1 MDGDTGD
8 PGLERRLGRL
18 EARVQEIE
26 RRLDAEVAGEA
37 EATGP
42 LVSRA
47 PFPPAP
53 PMRRAPFPPAPP
65 MRSAGWGEPVQRGP
79 SASAPGPVAPGQTP
93 SPDVRWGSPP
103 PPEPMPEGVAAAAA
117 GEARVAIPTLATAA
131 WQAPAKPAPS
141 FNLRDLEERF
151 AGQAL
156 AWIGGFALVAAAVFF
171 LSLAFSR
178 GWITQPMRVVIGFVA
193 AALILGVGALCF
205 DRRNPLLG
213 NVLTATGLGITSITL
228 FAATRA
234 YGLLSPELG
243 LAAALAA
250 AIAAAVIAIRYDARE
265 VAAYGLIA
273 ALIAP
278 PVMGASPTTLTLLF
292 VAVTLIGTTAI
303 AVFRSWRWLPSI
315 AFVLAAPQ
323 LASWLLSADTAQGLV
338 ALAGFWLVNTVAA
351 GGEEV
356 RIRRDDLRPSSA
368 VLVLANAAVLTWGGN
383 VVLEG
388 PTHVW
393 LGTFFVLASVAHLAV
408 GGAFLRRQGLEHLF
422 GNLVAGTGVALLALA
437 AFVQLGAALVPVA
450 WAVEGAAL
458 AWLAARR
465 LHRWSALA
473 AIALGSLAALHLA
486 VVEYPLDR
494 LEVGTPL
501 FAVPLLHPEAA
512 SLAAVVAA
520 VAVAGWFAPVAW
532 IRSAL
537 AAVGAAVVGYAA
549 LFEANGP
556 ALTLMLVVVAIAAL
570 ELDVLVE
577 RAGTR
582 ADLVRFGGLVRNVWF
597 ATATAAAL
605 GLTAGGALIG
615 LGYPAVRWGSGLP
628 AVPYTDAPAASLA
641 IILAGLAI
649 VGAQLG
655 TRAIRSTLAAVAVL
669 LVTWSLPFELG
680 GTSQIAVGAVLLPLA
695 VVGDRALARF
705 ADARRLTFIPLPA
718 EASSLASG
726 AGAVAWLAA
735 LVTALGGDL
744 RPLPWRGWG
753 LVGPPFTD
761 ETTLVAVVLAGAAIA
776 AAAWTVTR
784 WGQQAALLAALV
796 PLAIAVPHE
805 VKADFVVVLWLLIA
819 GAALAVTRPAD
830 GLRPVSA
837 GFAALLAT
845 SAVAVTFGLV
855 APPDRLWVA
864 GGADWGRP
872 ALLAG
877 WWAAVAA
884 VAGVALLASRRP
896 ELASR
901 RALLQVASAATGV
914 YLASVAI
921 VDPFQRMVGG
931 TVPVEELAKQAQVA
945 MSVTWTAIGA
955 LALGVG
961 LRSRHAMPRHI
972 GFGILS
978 LATAKVFTVDLAAMD
993 VGYRAV
999 VLAGLGVLLLLS
1011 AWLFTHLR
1019 GQRPGT
1025 PGAPGLPGPR
1035 AVG

>member
-1 MDGDTGD
+1 MDGGTGD

-26 RRLDAEVAGEA
+26 RRLDAEAADEA
-37 EATGP
+37 EAAGP
-42 LVSRA
+42 LVSHA
-47 PFPPAP
+47 PL
-53 PMRRAPFPPAPP
+53 PPAPP
-65 MRSAGWGEPVQRGP
+65 MRSADWREPVQRGRFAPAP
-79 SASAPGPVAPGQTP
+79 SPVAAGPTP
-93 SPDVRWGSPP
+93 LPDVRWVSPP
-103 PPEPMPEGVAAAAA
+103 SPAPMPEGVAAAAT
-117 GEARVAIPTLATAA
+117 GEPSAAIPTVDAAA
-131 WQAPAKPAPS
+131 WQVPAKPASS

-178 GWITQPMRVVIGFVA
+178 GWITEPMRVLIGFVA
-193 AALILGVGALCF
+193 AAVILGAGALCF

-213 NVLTATGLGITSITL
+213 NVLTAAGLGIASITL

-234 YGLLSPELG
+234 YGLISPELG
-243 LAAALAA
+243 LLAALAA

-265 VAAYGLIA
+265 VAAYGLVA

-323 LASWLLSADTAQGLV
+323 LASWLLTADTAQGLI
-338 ALAGFWLVNTVAA
+338 ALAGFWLVNIVAA

-368 VLVLANAAVLTWGGN
+368 MLVLANAAVLTWGGN
-383 VVLEG
+383 VVLGG

-437 AFVQLGAALVPVA
+437 VFVQLGAALVPVA

-465 LHRWSALA
+465 MHRWSALA

-486 VVEYPLDR
+486 LIEYPLDR
-494 LEVGTPL
+494 LEHDMPL

-537 AAVGAAVVGYAA
+537 AAVGAALLGYAA
-549 LFEANGP
+549 LFESAGP
-556 ALTLMLVVVAIAAL
+556 GLTLMLVVVAIAAL
-570 ELDVLVE
+570 ELDVLIE

-582 ADLVRFGGLVRNVWF
+582 ADFVRFGRLVRNVWF
-597 ATATAAAL
+597 ATAAAGAL

-615 LGYPAVRWGSGLP
+615 LGYPAVRWGTGLP

-695 VVGDRALARF
+695 VVGDRALARL
-705 ADARRLTFIPLPA
+705 ADARRLAFIVLPV
-718 EASSLASG
+718 EAGSLASA

-735 LVTALGGDL
+735 LMTALGGDL
-744 RPLPWRGWG
+744 RPFPWGSGDLPGI
-753 LVGPPFTD
+753 PFTD
-761 ETTLVAVVLAGAAIA
+761 ATALVAVVLAGAATA
-776 AAAWTVTR
+776 AAAWAVPR
-784 WGQQAALLAALV
+784 WGRQAALLAALV
-796 PLAIAVPHE
+796 PLAVAVPLE
-805 VKADFVVVLWLLIA
+805 VNADFAVVLWLLIA
-819 GAALAVTRPAD
+819 GAALAVTRSGD

-837 GFAALLAT
+837 VFAALLAT
-845 SAVAVTFGLV
+845 GAVAVTFGIV

-864 GGADWGRP
+864 ASRFGSSVP
-872 ALLAG
+872 ALLPG
-877 WWAAVAA
+877 WWLAVGTMAAA
-884 VAGVALLASRRP
+884 ALLASRRP
-896 ELASR
+896 ELAPR
-901 RALLQVASAATGV
+901 RSALEVVAAAAGV

-931 TVPVEELAKQAQVA
+931 GVPTEELAKQAQVA

-972 GFGILS
+972 GFGLLA

-993 VGYRAV
+993 VAYRAV

-1025 PGAPGLPGPR
+1025 PGTPGLPGPR